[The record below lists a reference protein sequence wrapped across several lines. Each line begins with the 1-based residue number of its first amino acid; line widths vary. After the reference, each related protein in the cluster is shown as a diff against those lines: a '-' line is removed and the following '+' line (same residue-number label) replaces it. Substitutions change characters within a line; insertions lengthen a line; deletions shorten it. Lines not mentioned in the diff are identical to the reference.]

1 MERRQKKPMNQSGNV
16 LVMTLVVGTIVLA
29 GVVTTFQYIAQNI
42 KQSIN
47 IAQRTTRFSDEL
59 LALNILAGKI
69 QLKKAD
75 SSGNP
80 QTEWAPE
87 YYPIESEFNNPAFK
101 PYFSIL
107 KTAQTSLVPNLSVEG
122 RFEAGICQNLSARID
137 KVDGRAQATD
147 CKVTTFDLDD
157 SKLGSLEK
165 GADLTGWSSATQQR
179 NQTEEQ
185 KGFIGYPALSTL
197 SGTDSNN
204 YLDGR
209 TVSIPTGAI
218 RSKPFTIYKI
228 LRSSSE
234 PLVMS
239 AVEVSVGGTRA
250 QIPIAPPPD
259 PSCQLKTKIAPR
271 GQICYNQTSSVP
283 STQTS
288 SRPVDSITVLRCS
301 PNPNSNYLPLYPAI
315 GSCPSG
321 QTNMGAI
328 TFYRTTNPIWHVN
341 LGPRPGYFM
350 QRGMIYTTN
359 PGQGRGASY
368 GEEALGA
375 DELTGMYPVSFD
387 QLLQELGQPTT
398 QTVTST
404 VYNSVTTTVCRTNET
419 PECSGDC
426 VELGGNRGVTAEL
439 YIDSP
444 ASLAQVSG
452 DGFRTSQNFSLGRF
466 KTSDLGK
473 FNLSQPPTGTAVVLP
488 PSNLYSIQP
497 PQLWVDASGNIDDT
511 HGKWTVSGKV
521 KGLTRA
527 GTSQNCS
534 ADFMVYPPPPPRCVI
549 SVENPQILA
558 GQSTT
563 VTLNCQG
570 SSKITSAR
578 IVGGNAFP
586 INNFRP
592 NSKIATTQFKRTSL
606 VAAQP
611 IEAIVTGP
619 GGSVSVSTQLGEVCK
634 YNDAFA
640 ILRDFGRSFRRGP
653 LDYKLNGVNYR
664 TYEESRTITVGNT
677 SYLKSC
683 PANSFCIVNFEQ
695 GTKSQWHHE
704 IWVAIGHKTSPAC
717 RVVDYVI
724 RTEGCFTADTQIR
737 MADGSDRKISSLKEN
752 DFVFNPLFK
761 NPVRIS
767 KIVKGPEKRSLYKVV
782 IGTNRLTVTEDHPFL
797 TEKGWVRADELVSG
811 QWVMGEQQAKTVHS
825 VKKLPYEKPE
835 DVYNFEL
842 DTDVP
847 EGHIVLANGIPTGDL
862 TTQKAVKSMVK

>member
-1 MERRQKKPMNQSGNV
+1 MERRQKKTTNQSGNV
-16 LVMTLVVGTIVLA
+16 LVMTLVVSTIVLA

-47 IAQRTTRFSDEL
+47 VAQQTTRFSDEL

-122 RFEAGICQNLSARID
+122 RFEAGICQNLPARID
-137 KVDGRAQATD
+137 KVDGRAQVTD

-165 GADLTGWSSATQQR
+165 GTDLTGWSSATQQR
-179 NQTEEQ
+179 TQTEEQ

-218 RSKPFTIYKI
+218 RSKPFTIHKI

-259 PSCQLKTKIAPR
+259 PSCKLKTTIAPR
-271 GQICYNQTSSVP
+271 GQTCYNQTSSVP
-283 STQTS
+283 STQTTTV
-288 SRPVDSITVLRCS
+288 PVDSITVLRCS
-301 PNPNSNYLPLYPAI
+301 PYPTSLYLPLYPAI
-315 GSCPSG
+315 GSCPAG
-321 QTNMGAI
+321 YTNMGAT
-328 TFYRTTNPIWHVN
+328 TFYRTTNPIWHIN

-375 DELTGMYPVSFD
+375 DELAGMYRVSFD

-578 IVGGNAFP
+578 IVGGSAFP
-586 INNFRP
+586 VNNFRP

-619 GGSVSVSTQLGEVCK
+619 GGSVSVSTQLGKVCK
-634 YNDAFA
+634 YNNPLA
-640 ILRDFGRSFRRGP
+640 IYQNWGRKFKRVETTYSEGP
-653 LDYKLNGVNYR
+653 R
-664 TYEESRTITVGNT
+664 TYLTRSEPQGIPLRFGVWEPCSRN
-677 SYLKSC
+677 
-683 PANSFCIVNFEQ
+683 AFCMLNYEIVPNEL
-695 GTKSQWHHE
+695 WHDP
-704 IWVAIGHKTSPAC
+704 IWVEVGPATSPAC
-717 RVVDYVI
+717 SLMKTWA
-724 RTEGCFTADTQIR
+724 RTDGCFTGDTQIR

-761 NPVRIS
+761 IPVRIS

-782 IGTNRLTVTEDHPFL
+782 IGKNRLTVTEDHPFL

-811 QWVMGEQQAKTVHS
+811 QWVMGEQQAKSVHS

>member
-1 MERRQKKPMNQSGNV
+1 MERRQKKTTNQSGNV
-16 LVMTLVVGTIVLA
+16 LVMNLVVGTIVLA

-47 IAQRTTRFSDEL
+47 VAQQTTRFSDEL

-80 QTEWAPE
+80 QTEWAPD

-122 RFEAGICQNLSARID
+122 RFEAGICQNLPARID

-218 RSKPFTIYKI
+218 RSKPFTIHKI

-239 AVEVSVGGTRA
+239 AIEVSVGGTRA

-288 SRPVDSITVLRCS
+288 NIPVDSITVLRCT
-301 PNPNSNYLPLYPAI
+301 PNAGALYLPLYPAV
-315 GSCPSG
+315 GSCPPPMVSV
-321 QTNMGAI
+321 GAT
-328 TFYRTTNPIWHVN
+328 TFYRSTNPIWHVN

-350 QRGMIYTTN
+350 VRGMIYTTN

-368 GEEALGA
+368 GEEALGR
-375 DELTGMYPVSFD
+375 DELEGMYRVSFD

-619 GGSVSVSTQLGEVCK
+619 GGSVSVSTQLGEVCE
-634 YNDAFA
+634 YNNPLAIYQNWGRKFKRVETTYSEGSRNYLTRSEPQGIPLAFG
-640 ILRDFGRSFRRGP
+640 IWKPCGR
-653 LDYKLNGVNYR
+653 N
-664 TYEESRTITVGNT
+664 
-677 SYLKSC
+677 
-683 PANSFCIVNFEQ
+683 AFCILNYQIVPNELWWNP
-695 GTKSQWHHE
+695 TWVE
-704 IWVAIGHKTSPAC
+704 IGPATSPNC
-717 RVVDYVI
+717 GLL
-724 RTEGCFTADTQIR
+724 RTFTRTDGCFTAETQIR
-737 MADGSDRKISSLKEN
+737 IADGSDRKISSLKEN

-761 NPVRIS
+761 IPVRIS

-782 IGTNRLTVTEDHPFL
+782 IGKNRLTVTEDHPFL

-811 QWVMGEQQAKTVHS
+811 QWVMGEQQAKSVHS